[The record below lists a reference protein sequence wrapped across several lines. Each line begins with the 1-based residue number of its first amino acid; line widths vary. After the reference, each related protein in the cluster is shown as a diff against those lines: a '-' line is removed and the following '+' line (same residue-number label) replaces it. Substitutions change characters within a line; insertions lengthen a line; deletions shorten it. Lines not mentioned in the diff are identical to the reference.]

1 MALLRYASIL
11 GAFGMVAHI
20 VTNIL
25 YTEYPLHFDGETEE
39 GFDDVRKA
47 FRQNFL
53 DGWEAEGASLAVF
66 VKGQKVVDIWGGY
79 ADKHAARKWR
89 QDTLSVVFSSTKAVA
104 ALCIAV
110 LADRGRLSYDDLIAV
125 DHNLMKNVL
134 EEEKPKVT
142 PGISTGYH
150 AFTFGWL
157 VDQIVRHTDEKQR
170 GIGQFL
176 REEVTEPNGIDF
188 HIGLDL
194 SQEYRVARVS
204 LPKIL
209 DVISEVWSDTYM
221 IEQFFHFVTL
231 GKNSAFHRAANNPSW
246 INVLFKCT
254 VNNPE
259 QHAME
264 QAAAL
269 GIGNARS
276 LATMFN
282 LLVTGHLVSEK
293 TLAILQKPVINGTDY
308 VINVPVAK
316 GHGFL
321 YVPIPQA
328 KDSILIIHP
337 GNGCQQISFDI
348 HNQIVVSYVTNGLKV
363 GNFDHC
369 RNYKRIHY
377 AIYDALELKEA

>member
-1 MALLRYASIL
+1 MVLIRYASIL

-39 GFDDVRKA
+39 RFGDVRKA
-47 FRQNFL
+47 FQQNFL

-79 ADKHAARKWR
+79 ADKHADRKWK

-104 ALCIAV
+104 ALCIAI
-110 LADRGRLSYDDLIAV
+110 LADRGRLSLPYLDTIITEAIAV

-134 EEEKPKVT
+134 EEEEPKFT

-204 LPKIL
+204 LPRIL
-209 DVISEVWSDTYM
+209 DAISEIWSDMYM
-221 IEQFFHFVTL
+221 IEQFFHIVTL
-231 GKNSAFHRAANNPSW
+231 GKVRHFPLIHFDSLNCKFSRLSKNTPS
-246 INVLFKCT
+246 
-254 VNNPE
+254 
-259 QHAME
+259 
-264 QAAAL
+264 
-269 GIGNARS
+269 
-276 LATMFN
+276 
-282 LLVTGHLVSEK
+282 
-293 TLAILQKPVINGTDY
+293 
-308 VINVPVAK
+308 
-316 GHGFL
+316 
-321 YVPIPQA
+321 
-328 KDSILIIHP
+328 
-337 GNGCQQISFDI
+337 
-348 HNQIVVSYVTNGLKV
+348 
-363 GNFDHC
+363 
-369 RNYKRIHY
+369 
-377 AIYDALELKEA
+377 